1 MAGRFAK
8 SKPLI
13 IIEFIFYLGVLI
25 SFWAWFLPMGF
36 GKLH

>member
-1 MAGRFAK
+1 MAGRFLK

-13 IIEFIFYLGVLI
+13 LIEFVIYSIVLI
-25 SFWAWFLPMGF
+25 SFLAWFLPMGF

>member
-8 SKPLI
+8 SKSLI
-13 IIEFIFYLGVLI
+13 LIEFVVYGIVLI
-25 SFWAWFLPMGF
+25 SFLAWFLPMGF